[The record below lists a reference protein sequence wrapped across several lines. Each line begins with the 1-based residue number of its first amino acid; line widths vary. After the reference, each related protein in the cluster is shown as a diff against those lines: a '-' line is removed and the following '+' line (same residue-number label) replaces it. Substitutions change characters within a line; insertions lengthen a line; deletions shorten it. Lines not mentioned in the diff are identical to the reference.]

1 MRLLVLVTQSQKDP
15 QLLWRPLRIAVDMG
29 EKRRKNL
36 SQKLRMAFKSYE
48 DDRQSLQLS
57 ILRISSQQK
66 FMKHFMKL
74 LLVPIVEIAEES
86 LSSPIVLLQQRVQS
100 KVVPHASGMP
110 DPVLKHLHSQ
120 PTSPPLSDPRPW

>member
-48 DDRQSLQLS
+48 EDRQSLQLS

-66 FMKHFMKL
+66 FMKL

>member
-48 DDRQSLQLS
+48 DARQSLQLS
-57 ILRISSQQK
+57 ILRISSQRK
-66 FMKHFMKL
+66 FMKYFMN
-74 LLVPIVEIAEES
+74 PS
-86 LSSPIVLLQQRVQS
+86 
-100 KVVPHASGMP
+100 
-110 DPVLKHLHSQ
+110 
-120 PTSPPLSDPRPW
+120 

>member
-66 FMKHFMKL
+66 FMKL